1 LSSFVLAVVVVVV
14 VVGSSSAALESRW
27 GEKEANYRWK

>member
-1 LSSFVLAVVVVVV
+1 LSSFVLAVVVVV